1 MKIIKLNIIKS
12 LQLIVIVAVL
22 TSAKFVGAQ
31 DLIKDTRSGVQPIS
45 YKKDIEPNNIAK
57 KVQETLRHTESINVS
72 AFNLSEGQQ
81 GLVAKNKSHVEDAV
95 YLTYNKG
102 EVAKIVKSSPA
113 ALNLQIPVTENKNIQ
128 LELIKNDFT
137 ANGFKIT
144 TSDGDEFDISNRALF
159 YKGIVKG
166 YPKSI
171 VGISIFDGRISG
183 VISDEDGNYNLGT
196 FENKE
201 DQLVLYNS
209 NLLKNKSEKNCGV
222 DELRHR
228 IEQERNQ
235 SNPEASSLKTTNSNT
250 CDSDDCVGIYYEVA
264 SSFYNER
271 GSKAAVIEYLT
282 NIFNN
287 AAIVFDNE
295 DIKICISHIFIW
307 TSGDNYVEWDE
318 VNNSRAVQLEQKFA
332 PNLMNY
338 DFPGNIAFLI
348 YHHPSG
354 DGLAWLDGDP
364 LICVDNTIS
373 GYGALGVIGLKG
385 DAQDFPNPSRDVQT
399 FVHEKGHTFGSPHT
413 HACEWTVN
421 GVPFQ
426 AIDGCANTEP
436 HQEYNPVTQQYDSFP
451 CSAAAVPISAA
462 SLMSYCSGQDIPLSN
477 GFGPLPGQLMRDNYN
492 LALANGCL
500 DVENNDDIFS
510 QYPFINTYVNEN
522 NCTSEIITVYN
533 KWNIDWLLVE
543 TPNSS
548 RLYRGDT
555 GQLWCSTTASYDCVA
570 SYGLGDPIA
579 HWRCCDA
586 DGEEPPTSCD
596 NDPVLSQYP
605 VASIYVNENTC
616 TSEKI
621 TVYNRWSIDW
631 LFIETPNWTRLYR
644 GDTGQLW
651 CTGTHC
657 ASAYGLTN
665 PIANWECCD
674 GESEPESN
682 SECDNDPVLSQY
694 SVANTYV
701 NENTCTSEKITVY
714 NKWSIDWLFIET
726 PNWSRLYRND
736 TGQLWCSTT
745 ANYDCVSAYGLTNP
759 IANWECCDSQLKEET
774 LTQED
779 FLIFPNPNNGV
790 FNLRIP
796 GSLQEDITAEIYS
809 IDGKQ
814 LRQIELNGD
823 LQQRIDLTGLSSG
836 LYLIRIVS
844 DSYNATQK
852 FTIR

>member
-1 MKIIKLNIIKS
+1 M
-12 LQLIVIVAVL
+12 VAL
-22 TSAKFVGAQ
+22 TSAEFVGAQ
-31 DLIKDTRSGVQPIS
+31 DLIKDTRNGVQSIS
-45 YKKDIEPNNIAK
+45 HKKDVEPNNIAK
-57 KVQETLRHTESINVS
+57 KVQETLRHTEFMNAS

-81 GLVAKNKSHVEDAV
+81 NLVAKNKSHVEDAV
-95 YLTYNKG
+95 YLTYNKS
-102 EVAKIVKSSPA
+102 EVAKIVNSSPA
-113 ALNLQIPVTENKNIQ
+113 ALNLQIPITENKNIQ
-128 LELIKNDFT
+128 LELIQNDFR

-144 TSDGDEFDISNRALF
+144 TSDGDEFDISDRALF

-166 YPKSI
+166 NPKSI

-183 VISDEDGNYNLGT
+183 VISDKDGNYNLGT

-209 NLLKNKSEKNCGV
+209 NLLEDKSEKNCGV
-222 DELRHR
+222 DDLKHR

-235 SNPEASSLKTTNSNT
+235 ANTEESYLKNTDSNT

-307 TSGDNYVEWDE
+307 TSNDNYVDWDE
-318 VNNSRAVQLEQKFA
+318 VDNSRAVQLEQKFA
-332 PNLMNY
+332 PNLMDY

-354 DGLAWLDGDP
+354 DGLAWWDGDP
-364 LICVDNTIS
+364 LICRDHTIT

-426 AIDGCANTEP
+426 AIDGCADTEP
-436 HQEYNPVTQQYDSFP
+436 HPVYNETIGEWEYFG
-451 CSAAAVPISAA
+451 CSAASVPISEA

-492 LALANGCL
+492 HAVANGCL
-500 DVENNDDIFS
+500 EVENNDVFS
-510 QYPFINTYVNEN
+510 QYPFISMYVNEN
-522 NCTSEIITVYN
+522 NCTSEQITVYN
-533 KWNIDWLLVE
+533 KWNIDFVFIE
-543 TPNSS
+543 TPNWS

-555 GQLWCSTTASYDCVA
+555 GQLWCTSSTNYDCVA
-570 SYGLGDPIA
+570 MYGL
-579 HWRCCDA
+579 
-586 DGEEPPTSCD
+586 S
-596 NDPVLSQYP
+596 
-605 VASIYVNENTC
+605 
-616 TSEKI
+616 
-621 TVYNRWSIDW
+621 
-631 LFIETPNWTRLYR
+631 
-644 GDTGQLW
+644 
-651 CTGTHC
+651 
-657 ASAYGLTN
+657 N
-665 PIANWECCD
+665 PIAEWECC
-674 GESEPESN
+674 
-682 SECDNDPVLSQY
+682 
-694 SVANTYV
+694 A
-701 NENTCTSEKITVY
+701 
-714 NKWSIDWLFIET
+714 
-726 PNWSRLYRND
+726 
-736 TGQLWCSTT
+736 
-745 ANYDCVSAYGLTNP
+745 
-759 IANWECCDSQLKEET
+759 SQLREEET

-790 FNLRIP
+790 FNLMIP
-796 GSLQEDITAEIYS
+796 GSLQEDFRAEVYS

-814 LRQIELNGD
+814 LKQIELNGN
-823 LQQRIDLTGLSSG
+823 LQQRIDLAELSSG
-836 LYLIRIVS
+836 LYLIRVIS